1 MSVAR
6 LAPLSSVAVTDG
18 ACPHRRFYFVR
29 RTIQHLA
36 KLPSRRAMLSALK
49 DASRVDPLYERLVAR
64 LQTEPDTWR
73 LLLPWAIFAKRPM
86 SRSELRH
93 ALAAADHSTDFKDDT
108 LIDVENVLSLSRGLF
123 LLGHPDPGGSIV
135 RFCHWT
141 AADFFKRRELAAARE
156 WPLRIASAC
165 LHYLSLPHF
174 TTAPREPD
182 EQYRQRVA
190 SYPFYEYAA
199 SHWAAHV
206 KDVDDPAA
214 SAALQEKVL
223 KFLGNR
229 GAVASS
235 AQAVLQA
242 ASVSQDQVVRDLVAL
257 TPGPSD
263 MDALSLVAYLD
274 LPTMAS
280 SLLSALDDDG
290 RVLALSR
297 TDSLGRTALFWAAC
311 GGSVSVV
318 RLLIESGCEINRLD
332 KYGHD
337 ALVIAV
343 SLGHTDIARLL
354 LEAGADLGLI
364 RSGQTPL
371 AMAVEVGSAEITQML
386 LDHGAEYRL
395 LLENGDSMMHRAAR
409 RGHSEVVQV
418 LRIPFMTYDDGALDY
433 GNSDGQTPLGVAAA
447 YGHAEVVK
455 ILLAAG
461 AEAKV
466 VDNQGLTPLQQ
477 AMINQHWPVL
487 QVLLASHLD
496 LGSYDPDSLLEQAI
510 ESEGWETIDLLLHRR
525 DAGLPSSTPSRLLS
539 QAARKGK
546 VSVVRR
552 LVETYP
558 DTPDTA
564 DADNKLTPLAWA
576 AREGHVEV
584 IEILLEHGR
593 DVNSRDGEDK
603 TPLERAVEGGQDE
616 AATVLL
622 EAQGV
627 ETDIKDSSS
636 TTLLAMAAREGMRRT
651 VQRLLQL
658 EVIDPNAVDNLGHT
672 ALSLA
677 AERGHTETVRELLE
691 NAQVSLRLE
700 GPANAQNPLF
710 CAVRANQSEVVGLL
724 VQRDGIGDL
733 IGDAA
738 TGRTALSVA
747 CARGHLE
754 TVKALLTAKNALVPT
769 LADRDGKTPLCW
781 AAENGHEAV
790 VAHLVSIKA
799 NAKAS
804 TKNGWTPLHFAAQAG
819 ATNVIR
825 MLLLHADANAVA
837 GDCTTPLVAALQA
850 GDQAPAAVRLLL
862 PYDYVSLHQQVQ
874 RGDQGLV
881 QHLLEV
887 GYDINMKDHW
897 GRTALHALVTSDNKQ
912 RTEMATL
919 LLAADPKPDL
929 TLEDTEGLTPVRLA
943 LREFRLGLVKVFLRS
958 GAGLTREI
966 SAQDWLR
973 AYVRQDALDSL
984 VTNIIKV
991 QERPGEGTEVECLS
1005 EAALSEQ
1012 LRSSPDSSMSGVR
1025 RLL

>member
-1 MSVAR
+1 
-6 LAPLSSVAVTDG
+6 
-18 ACPHRRFYFVR
+18 
-29 RTIQHLA
+29 
-36 KLPSRRAMLSALK
+36 MLSALK
-49 DASRVDPLYERLVAR
+49 DASRVDPLYERLVTR

-86 SRSELRH
+86 NPSEMRH
-93 ALAAADHSTDFKDDT
+93 ALAAADHDTDFKDDT
-108 LIDVENVLSLSRGLF
+108 LIDVENVLSSSRGLF
-123 LLGHPDPGGSIV
+123 LLGHPDPDGSIV

-141 AADFFKRRELAAARE
+141 AADFFKRSEPAAAGE
-156 WPLRIASAC
+156 WPLGIARAC
-165 LHYLSLPHF
+165 LHYLSLPYF
-174 TTAPREPD
+174 TTGPREPD
-182 EQYRQRVA
+182 EQYQQRVA

-206 KDVDDPAA
+206 KDVDDTAA

-235 AQAVLQA
+235 AQAVLRA
-242 ASVSQDQVVRDLVAL
+242 TPVSQDQVVRDLVAL
-257 TPGPSD
+257 SPGPSD

-332 KYGHD
+332 KAGHD

-371 AMAVEVGSAEITQML
+371 AMAVEVGSAEVTQLL
-386 LDHGAEYRL
+386 LDHGADYRL
-395 LLENGDSMMHRAAR
+395 RLQNGDSMIHRAAR

-418 LRIPFMTYDDGALDY
+418 LLRPPFTEYSRGGLDFV
-433 GNSDGQTPLGVAAA
+433 NSDGQTPLGVAAA
-447 YGHAEVVK
+447 HGHAEVVEV
-455 ILLAAG
+455 LLAAG
-461 AEAKV
+461 ANAKV
-466 VDNQGLTPLQQ
+466 VGHQGLTPLQQ
-477 AMINQHWPVL
+477 AMLNQHWPVL
-487 QVLLASHLD
+487 QVLLASQLD
-496 LGSYDPDSLLEQAI
+496 LGSYDPESLLEQAI

-525 DAGLPSSTPSRLLS
+525 DAGLPSSTPGRLLS

-552 LVETYP
+552 LVEAYS
-558 DTPDTA
+558 DTPDTP

-584 IEILLEHGR
+584 IEILLGHGR

-603 TPLERAVEGGQDE
+603 TALERAVEGGQDE

-754 TVKALLTAKNALVPT
+754 TVKALLTAKNALVPN

-781 AAENGHEAV
+781 AAEKGHEAV

-819 ATNVIR
+819 AINVIR
-825 MLLLHADANAVA
+825 ILLLHADANAVA
-837 GDCTTPLVAALQA
+837 SDCTTPLVAALQA

-887 GYDINMKDHW
+887 GYDINMKDQW
-897 GRTALHALVTSDNKQ
+897 GRTALHALVTSDNED

-973 AYVRQDALDSL
+973 AYVRRDAPDSL